1 MPDQLSYDPLSKKLI
16 KDTLYQFLYAP
27 VESNFRKRLDALIRQ
42 NSKLLGNTQEYL
54 DFQGEIYQ
62 TSQATVPEPRQINRC
77 HKDIRPL
84 MKEYVEDLKKMNQQ
98 EVPYVVGY
106 INKVLNSSESLVD
119 YFQLL
124 PESVHAPLKKLSCP
138 CTENQLK
145 PDQINR
151 IQQNNQPALA
161 MMKMRLVENLLL

>member
-1 MPDQLSYDPLSKKLI
+1 MTGQLSYDPRSKQMI
-16 KDTLYQFLYAP
+16 KDALYQYLYDP
-27 VESNFRKRLDALIRQ
+27 VQAAFQKRLDTLIRQ
-42 NSKLLGNTQEYL
+42 NSRLLGNDQAYL
-54 DFQGEIYQ
+54 DFMGEVYR
-62 TSQATVPEPRQINRC
+62 TSTATVPEPRQINRC
-77 HKDIRPL
+77 HKDIKPL
-84 MKEYVEDLKKMNQQ
+84 MREYVADLDKLNSQ

-106 INKVLNSSESLVD
+106 INKVLNSSESLQD

-138 CTENQLK
+138 CSENRLK